1 MGGRSVIFIVEGNIP
16 QYEVRRKQSRK
27 HFMTFT
33 CRFMIEKDGS
43 FQAVLF
49 LSLFYSNKLQ
59 NFGKIKKKI
68 DSKEQEQL
76 IKRQKDKSFKN
87 VSF

>member
-1 MGGRSVIFIVEGNIP
+1 MFIGECYIP
-16 QYEVRRKQSRK
+16 QCEVRRKQSCK

-33 CRFMIEKDGS
+33 YRFMIEKKRSES

-49 LSLFYSNKLQ
+49 LPLFYSNKIQ
-59 NFGKIKKKI
+59 NFEKRKKKI
-68 DSKEQEQL
+68 NSKEQEQL
-76 IKRQKDKSFKN
+76 ITRPKDKSFKN